1 MPVKTVRRKPQGKD
15 TSSDV
20 GKTSP
25 RSLWSVHGLEDVNF
39 QREAQVNFWGVMG
52 GLQAAALLTQLGVLW
67 TQMQAG
73 RWYLGIYFINSILVI
88 VLGWALLSWGALVL
102 KEQLTILN
110 TLLMFIG
117 NFAVAV
123 QCLMLT
129 NPAGWLAA
137 TSAAA
142 FSQWMQQIYFQ
153 KTGGWEA
160 FSPENIRQLK
170 TNLWIYLLWP
180 LITLAG
186 AIHLFLKPSIVAEMI
201 WAVVT
206 LLLLIEALFRQHR
219 GMQRERRELMIP

>member
-1 MPVKTVRRKPQGKD
+1 MPVKTVRRKSQGKD

-25 RSLWSVHGLEDVNF
+25 RSLWSVHGLEDVYF

-73 RWYLGIYFINSILVI
+73 RWYLSIYFINSLLVI

-110 TLLMFIG
+110 TLLMFLS

-123 QCLMLT
+123 QCLLVT

-142 FSQWMQQIYFQ
+142 FFQWLQQIYFRQ
-153 KTGGWEA
+153 SGGWET
-160 FSPENIRQLK
+160 FSAETIRQLK
-170 TNLWIYLLWP
+170 TNLWIYALWP
-180 LITLAG
+180 LIALAG
-186 AIHLFLKPSIVAEMI
+186 ALHLFLIPSTVAEMI
-201 WAVVT
+201 WAAVT
-206 LLLLIEALFRQHR
+206 MLVIIDALFRQHR
-219 GMQRERRELMIP
+219 GMQRERQELMIP